1 MGIRDISYWWPHST
15 TNFPVIAND
24 VGIIQDQAGELI
36 EPLESTPKLIP
47 CEYQRHTIKPL
58 KERTHSSLLT
68 QAIKAVQD
76 EGGIVESKT
85 NSEHTSTRPQSIMS
99 SFSLELT
106 SDGGTTGQSRSGTPS
121 PSQSQQQNNASHI
134 RATNSTLMTKV
145 YPANGTYLTGS
156 KCQDQIKSPL
166 DPKHPYPTTYQYH
179 AADSATLKT
188 EVRPNDQPP
197 SQSNPVVFPGSEVV
211 KDNTASKQPRRP
223 TIKFACAG
231 PQTVRLPP
239 RAEQTDSSL
248 SPGGLKSE
256 RSSLS
261 CTNRLQSN
269 PIEVPANFPTIMSH
283 TQKPLSSMSNEGHGV
298 PGSSQATRFH
308 EFASEEMEVDDWLRQ
323 DLGMIVS
330 KLTINDTMKKE
341 NEIRRL
347 ASEAEEEAELEKAE
361 AEESMDDSDE
371 ETEND
376 SEFLDFAYDSMDD
389 GNETDNENGFADSD
403 ENDDQEIAFWT
414 PNGGHQ
420 IFDSKILD
428 FTEDT
433 NNRTTSNSS
442 IGSLSS
448 LRGISI
454 IQRRRF
460 SSNLHRKTID
470 LPDSTDFVCG
480 TLDEDRPLEE
490 AYLSCLE
497 ARKQA
502 RHILTPQ
509 DIDPSFPTSDDDKE
523 KDFNCTLAK
532 TNGKQKND
540 CSRMSIESLT
550 DDGKSG
556 RCSRSRIPA
565 SHYSPKKLL
574 HSPPPP
580 KQRLRTPPPRKFVS
594 ASPNH
599 LQSSN
604 TSNGLPS
611 STSRPI
617 TFTSFGARSGL
628 THTKSLP
635 RKPSPFCRRFCE
647 PQSANSEDSNLKR
660 RDQDSHVRGA
670 IDIVKGLEQ
679 KRQRRNEKLYMKQH
693 TNRKVKGAGEH
704 KPLPG
709 RGADFMREVGLVMAN
724 KAGAQNAYIL
734 SA

>member
-1 MGIRDISYWWPHST
+1 MTLHRNSIYNMGIRDISWLWPQPT

-68 QAIKAVQD
+68 QAIKAIQD
-76 EGGIVESKT
+76 ESGIVESKS
-85 NSEHTSTRPQSIMS
+85 NSEHISTRPQSIMS
-99 SFSLELT
+99 SLSLELT

-121 PSQSQQQNNASHI
+121 PSQSQRQDNASHI
-134 RATNSTLMTKV
+134 HATNSILMTKV
-145 YPANGTYLTGS
+145 YPANGKYFTG
-156 KCQDQIKSPL
+156 K
-166 DPKHPYPTTYQYH
+166 
-179 AADSATLKT
+179 
-188 EVRPNDQPP
+188 VRSNDQLP
-197 SQSNPVVFPGSEVV
+197 SPSNPVFLPGSELIQ
-211 KDNTASKQPRRP
+211 DNTASKQPRRP

-239 RAEQTDSSL
+239 RAENTDSSL

-261 CTNRLQSN
+261 CTTRLQSN
-269 PIEVPANFPTIMSH
+269 PIEVMANFPTKTSH
-283 TQKPLSSMSNEGHGV
+283 TQPPQSSTSNQSQGV

-308 EFASEEMEVDDWLRQ
+308 EFASEELEVDDWLRQ

-347 ASEAEEEAELEKAE
+347 ASEAEEEAELEKSE
-361 AEESMDDSDE
+361 AEENTDNSDE

-376 SEFLDFAYDSMDD
+376 SEYLDFACDSMDD

-403 ENDDQEIAFWT
+403 EGDDQDIAFWT

-420 IFDSKILD
+420 IFESKILD

-433 NNRTTSNSS
+433 NNRTTFSSS
-442 IGSLSS
+442 IGSLGS

-454 IQRRRF
+454 NQRRRL

-523 KDFNCTLAK
+523 EEFNCTMSK
-532 TNGKQKND
+532 TSGKKKNN
-540 CSRMSIESLT
+540 CSGISIESLT
-550 DDGKSG
+550 DDGRLG
-556 RCSRSRIPA
+556 RSSRSRIPT

-594 ASPNH
+594 TSPKR
-599 LQSSN
+599 LLPSN
-604 TSNGLPS
+604 TSNGLTS

-617 TFTSFGARSGL
+617 TFVSFGARSGL

-635 RKPSPFCRRFCE
+635 RKPSPFCRRFCG
-647 PQSANSEDSNLKR
+647 PQSATSEDSNLKV
-660 RDQDSHVRGA
+660 RDQEFHVRGA

-679 KRQRRNEKLYMKQH
+679 KRQRRNEKLYMKQQN
-693 TNRKVKGAGEH
+693 NRKVKGAGEH